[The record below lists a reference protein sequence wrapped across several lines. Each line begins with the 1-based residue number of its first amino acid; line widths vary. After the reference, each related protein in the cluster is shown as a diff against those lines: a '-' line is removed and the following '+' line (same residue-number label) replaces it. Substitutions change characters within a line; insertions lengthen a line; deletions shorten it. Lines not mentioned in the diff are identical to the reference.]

1 MNYLLLSVFMLLV
14 TFVPRVLPG
23 FLLDKITLGAK
34 AKKFLNLIPFTAMSA
49 LVFPGVLYVD
59 GERLWIGAVGAV
71 IAIGLSLIKKMPTFV
86 TVIASVAVLMGIY
99 AIL

>member
-34 AKKFLNLIPFTAMSA
+34 AKKFLTKQVSAAKILPPKPMS
-49 LVFPGVLYVD
+49 
-59 GERLWIGAVGAV
+59 R
-71 IAIGLSLIKKMPTFV
+71 
-86 TVIASVAVLMGIY
+86 
-99 AIL
+99 

>member
-49 LVFPGVLYVD
+49 LIFPGVLYVD
-59 GERLWIGAVGAV
+59 EQRLWIGAVGAV
-71 IAIGLSLIKKMPTFV
+71 IAILLSLIKKMPTFV
-86 TVIASVAVLMGIY
+86 TVIVSVAALMGIY
-99 AIL
+99 AIV

>member
-14 TFVPRVLPG
+14 TFVPRALPG

-49 LVFPGVLYVD
+49 LIFPGVLYVD
-59 GERLWIGAVGAV
+59 EQRLWIGAVGAV
-71 IAIGLSLIKKMPTFV
+71 IAILLSLIKKMPTFV
-86 TVIASVAVLMGIY
+86 TVIVSVAALMGIY
-99 AIL
+99 AIV